1 MALQPLSKSPS
12 GSSSELAS
20 GRMDDSESAMR
31 RGAIP
36 ASLSLPRSLLPAPC
50 SLLPKGMAIVR
61 VGVYDALHDSGNDVT
76 DAVGMREE
84 YGYACHTE

>member
-1 MALQPLSKSPS
+1 M
-12 GSSSELAS
+12 
-20 GRMDDSESAMR
+20 
-31 RGAIP
+31 P
-36 ASLSLPRSLLPAPC
+36 ASLSLPRSPLPVPC
-50 SLLPKGMAIVR
+50 FPPAGGKGMAIVR